1 MLTILAVSVMTGQM
15 LFDSHIENLLASTV
29 LLSNRLYPGRDG
41 GHPVAGPDGDAALRT
56 AVRDVLRERGYRLGR
71 QSVAVEDAHRIA
83 DAVAVSRTVIEA
95 IDAGDL
101 GTAARLTNG
110 LLLETGARPARPR
123 RGRRLGSAL
132 PRTRRLSRRRLVR
145 RHRGGA
151 RDGPGDA
158 GRGTV
163 GRVRGGG
170 LRPGVPGH
178 LPQRRPAVLL
188 HPLPSRTKA
197 AAHRPAQRPPG
208 CDLGSVAWASGS
220 ARSGST

>member
-1 MLTILAVSVMTGQM
+1 M

-29 LLSNRLYPGRDG
+29 LLSNRLSPGRDG

-110 LLLETGARPARPR
+110 LLLETGARPQLD
-123 RGRRLGSAL
+123 LGGDGAWGLHFHGPDDSLGVGWSAGIAAGL
-132 PRTRRLSRRRLVR
+132 AMALGTP
-145 RHRGGA
+145 
-151 RDGPGDA
+151 DA
-158 GRGTV
+158 GRLGVCAAEACDRVYLDTSRNG
-163 GRVRGGG
+163 GRQFCSTRC
-170 LRPGVPGH
+170 
-178 LPQRRPAVLL
+178 Q
-188 HPLPSRTKA
+188 SRTKA
-197 AAHRPAQRPPG
+197 AAHRARH
-208 CDLGSVAWASGS
+208 S
-220 ARSGST
+220 ARRAAT